1 MSKAWMPMYWG
12 DYLADT
18 GHLTMAQHG
27 AYLLLI
33 AHYWQHGG
41 LPTDTRRLQRI
52 AKCPNNYWKKTWE
65 EIQPFFS
72 LQVNK
77 FGSLEVKHKR
87 IDRELEKASTIALKR
102 QVYGAK
108 GGWANRG
115 KTNQERNYGKQLLK
129 QTVDQSQS
137 HSNLTSFSVAAR
149 GARKRPTEEER

>member
-33 AHYWQHGG
+33 AHYWQNGG
-41 LPTDTRRLQRI
+41 LPTDTRQLQRI

-65 EIQPFFS
+65 ALQPFFS

-77 FGSLEVKHKR
+77 FGSLQVKHKR
-87 IDRELEKASTIALKR
+87 LDAELEKALTISLKR
-102 QVYGAK
+102 KVYGTK
-108 GGWANRG
+108 GGFASRG
-115 KTNQERNYGKQLLK
+115 KTNQQRNYDKAFAKQMG
-129 QTVDQSQS
+129 DQSQS
-137 HSNLTSFSVAAR
+137 HSKITSFLTAAR
-149 GARKRPTEEER
+149 ERKRSAEEEE